1 MWIFLWINEWMD
13 RNWWKIDGKL
23 MDVWVIYRICYGWYI
38 LWMLGDNH
46 QSESWAVTTRL
57 SCSLNLSPAKFQSQ
71 IKQCE
76 QHLGMDQYLLIP
88 FLVGWTSIYQ
98 LFWCSPGVQGFDPLP
113 SESKRQV
120 FQSSMWD
127 MSTNENST
135 NPQHSAVPRQRSS
148 SPRLA
153 DDFAGEPWLT
163 VHRHRPI
170 RWFTVTDQV
179 TCQNLCSKK
188 IWIWLAEHP
197 WPDISIFMIWIGV
210 NLWTT
215 QVSPRLPRSRIFTN
229 WLLHLRLFLLH
240 LWLVKLHHTGWQLVC
255 NPQQQ

>member
-1 MWIFLWINEWMD
+1 MD
-13 RNWWKIDGKL
+13 IGDL
-23 MDVWVIYRICYGWYI
+23 SYL
-38 LWMLGDNH
+38 LWMVYIVDVGWQPPSRIVGRDDL
-46 QSESWAVTTRL
+46 
-57 SCSLNLSPAKFQSQ
+57 
-71 IKQCE
+71 
-76 QHLGMDQYLLIP
+76 P
-88 FLVGWTSIYQ
+88 FLLFESFSCKVPVTKKTVRTTSGYGSIPINTIFSGMNIH
-98 LFWCSPGVQGFDPLP
+98 LPAILMFTRGTRFFPLP

-179 TCQNLCSKK
+179 ICQNLCSKK